1 MARRT
6 RANKLRI
13 DPKQILLALLGTALA
28 AAVIFVAGYQLGQ
41 KIETPT
47 GVLAT
52 VTEPVPNPLDATAS
66 AKASLDDFSFFDEL
80 ETPAA
85 RGTVRRLPTG
95 NANNSDRVNRLK
107 EQREERRRAAGE
119 RKLVKPRKLAR
130 MPSPG
135 GAVASAAVSPTPRQV
150 VGTVQRAFR
159 QLPRMADSAAPEK
172 IEGSPRF
179 TVQVASF
186 TSFDESS
193 GLVRKLRGSGVP
205 AHVVL
210 GSAPE
215 GKIYRVR
222 VGRFESREAAAADIV
237 RLRSQGLAPVIT
249 KL

>member
-1 MARRT
+1 MARRS
-6 RANKLRI
+6 RANKFRI

-28 AAVIFVAGYQLGQ
+28 ALFIFVAGYYLGQ
-41 KIETPT
+41 KIEGPT

-52 VTEPVPNPLDATAS
+52 VTEPDARPVRAAANTTA
-66 AKASLDDFSFFDEL
+66 ALEEFSFFDEL

-85 RGTVRRLPTG
+85 RGAVRRLPKG
-95 NANNSDRVNRLK
+95 NANNSDRVNRAK
-107 EQREERRRAAGE
+107 ERREQRRIN
-119 RKLVKPRKLAR
+119 RKLVKPRTLAR

-135 GAVASAAVSPTPRQV
+135 GAVASAAANPTPRQV

-159 QLPRMADSAAPEK
+159 EPPSMAAAPAPEK

-193 GLVRKLRGSGVP
+193 ALVRKLRGSGMP

-222 VGRFESREAAAADIV
+222 VGRHGSREAALEQVAK
-237 RLRSQGLAPVIT
+237 LRSQGLAPVIT

>member
-1 MARRT
+1 MARRSGAS
-6 RANKLRI
+6 RIRI

-28 AAVIFVAGYQLGQ
+28 ALVIFVAGYYLGQ
-41 KIETPT
+41 KIDPPA

-52 VTEPVPNPLDATAS
+52 VTEPVTQTPRAAANTA
-66 AKASLDDFSFFDEL
+66 AALEEFSFFDEL

-85 RGTVRRLPTG
+85 RGKVRRLPRG
-95 NANNSDRVNRLK
+95 NANNSDKVNRAK
-107 EQREERRRAAGE
+107 ERRAERRRGVK
-119 RKLVKPRKLAR
+119 RKLVKPRRLAR

-135 GAVASAAVSPTPRQV
+135 GAVASAAASPTPRQV
-150 VGTVQRAFR
+150 VGTVQRAFA
-159 QLPRMADSAAPEK
+159 QPPSMAVKPAPEK

-193 GLVRKLRGSGVP
+193 ALVRKLRAKGMP

-222 VGRFESREAAAADIV
+222 VGRHQSRDAAQGQV
-237 RLRSQGLAPVIT
+237 TKLRSQGLAPVIT
-249 KL
+249 RL